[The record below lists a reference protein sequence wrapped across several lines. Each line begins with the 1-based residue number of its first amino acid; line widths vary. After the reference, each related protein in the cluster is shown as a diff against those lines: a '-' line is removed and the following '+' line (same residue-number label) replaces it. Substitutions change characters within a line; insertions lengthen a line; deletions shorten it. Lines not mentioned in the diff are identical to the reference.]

1 MLKPLPAKPAAIPK
15 KVDTEVAERAKLSCD
30 AKATPMPKLLRKAKP
45 AADAAESRL
54 KLLKELNLAADVP
67 KADAEVA
74 GALNLPRMRKRKRMP
89 KLPEKRNW
97 LTRRMPKVEEQN
109 WLQMLPAD
117 AEAVAKPTS
126 L

>member
-1 MLKPLPAKPAAIPK
+1 
-15 KVDTEVAERAKLSCD
+15 
-30 AKATPMPKLLRKAKP
+30 MPKLLRKAKL